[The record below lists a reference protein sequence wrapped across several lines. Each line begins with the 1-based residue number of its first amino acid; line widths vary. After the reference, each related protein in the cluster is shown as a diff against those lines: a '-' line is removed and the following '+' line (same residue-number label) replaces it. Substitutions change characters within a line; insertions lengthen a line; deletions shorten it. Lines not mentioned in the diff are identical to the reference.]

1 MGVSQSK
8 NQDKNQDSN
17 SKKINNDAKNIPNNS
32 TNGINNSTNGA
43 NNTDNKLS
51 KVKDNIFNKDIKRGG
66 YKSKNDPDYS
76 WHHDTLEGRK
86 VLSSLTDAFYMD

>member
-8 NQDKNQDSN
+8 SQNKNQDSN
-17 SKKINNDAKNIPNNS
+17 SKKFNSDEKNIPNNS
-32 TNGINNSTNGA
+32 TNDA

-51 KVKDNIFNKDIKRGG
+51 TDNIFNKDIERGG
-66 YKSKNDPDYS
+66 YKSKNDPGYS
-76 WHHDTLEGRK
+76 WHHDTLEGKK

>member
-8 NQDKNQDSN
+8 NQNKNQGRN
-17 SKKINNDAKNIPNNS
+17 SKKINNDEKKISNNS
-32 TNGINNSTNGA
+32 TKDV

-51 KVKDNIFNKDIKRGG
+51 EDNSRFNKDIETKG
-66 YKSKNDPDYS
+66 YKSKNDPGYS
-76 WHHDTLEGRK
+76 WLHDSLQGKK